1 MARVIADFLGVGG
14 HWYAKKNPLFEFF
27 NKSVV
32 CNAATLVRVSS
43 GSMWALSCHVE
54 AMTAVHSPNFSSI
67 GSVWHC
73 IKIQNEIIKNEV
85 I

>member
-14 HWYAKKNPLFEFF
+14 HWYAKKNPLFEIF

-32 CNAATLVRVSS
+32 CNAATLVRVISC
-43 GSMWALSCHVE
+43 SMWALSCHVE
-54 AMTAVHSPNFSSI
+54 ATIAVQSPNLSSI

-73 IKIQNEIIKNEV
+73 VKIQDEKIKNEV
-85 I
+85 T